1 MYMSYVRGLFSHFV
15 IRVTVRNFSMNV
27 TWDVVEVIAE
37 QHQVPLNIS
46 RNVVRL
52 LDDENTIPFIAR
64 YRKEQTNAMEP
75 DKLRSILETLTEMR
89 SVEKKIQSVHNSIDK
104 LGKMSKF
111 LEKSLLSAKTMHEVE
126 ILYAPFKPGSQRSLA
141 EQAREAGL
149 EITAENILYN
159 GWRVNFATL
168 IQPPPSKYS
177 SIEEVKTGVKY
188 IIADII
194 AKNTEARETINKLFL
209 SHYVVLESK
218 KKKTVEKKTKAGDK
232 KAKTKPGKKHVEEH
246 KFSNYF
252 DFKCG
257 IKSIKPHQVLAI
269 NRGEENNILSVKI
282 VIPDSIK
289 YEYLNFC
296 RRTWIR
302 PATPPENKNI
312 LEDCFQ
318 DAFKRLV
325 SPQMCRFTRSE
336 LTKTAEKASIE
347 VFCSNLKS
355 RLLMAP
361 LRGRIVLAIDPGF
374 LHGCKVAV
382 ISETGQVLY
391 TDTLYLHSHKN
402 NVVKESEKLVD
413 IISTN
418 RCEVIAIGNG
428 TACRETESVLSKCIS
443 QKLFG
448 SQKIQYCIVDESG
461 ASIYSISTVAQKE
474 LPDMDQ
480 NIRGAVSI
488 ARRLQDPIAELV
500 KIEPKHIGVGMYQHD
515 VADNKLKDA
524 LDGIVQECVSFVGVD
539 LNTASEHLLR
549 KVSGLSSSQAKHI
562 IEWREKQGNFCNREQ
577 LRLVKGIGEKTYNQ
591 CAGFI
596 RINPTGNKLNLSE
609 EVCEIEAGPSKGK
622 KRKLKTESKQSSKKV
637 KLEVKDGPN
646 PLDRTW
652 IHPESYG
659 IACKFINQVG
669 ASMDQI
675 GFPPFID
682 KVKQLVNSTSVEK
695 LAKQYEIGEPTM
707 SLIVTGLT
715 QAINYDIR
723 EESEKPLFRTS
734 VMGWSD
740 LKVGEQLS
748 GRVSNVTH
756 FGAFVDI
763 GVGTNGLLHV
773 SEINKSLLRAK
784 NRTNLAIGDKIEV
797 KVVNFDVTKKR
808 IGLSLVSFL

>member
-1 MYMSYVRGLFSHFV
+1 MTWKTTTDKS
-15 IRVTVRNFSMNV
+15 FSMNV
-27 TWDVVEVIAE
+27 TWDVTAVIAE

-52 LDDENTIPFIAR
+52 LDDDNTIPFIAR

-75 DKLRSILETLTEMR
+75 DKLRSILETLSEMR
-89 SVEKKIQSVHNSIDK
+89 SVEKKIQSVHNSINK

-111 LEKSLLSAKTMHEVE
+111 LEKSLLSAQTMHEVE

-149 EITAENILYN
+149 EPAAENILYN
-159 GWRVNFATL
+159 GWMVNFATL
-168 IQPPPSKYS
+168 VQPPPSKYS
-177 SIEEVKTGVKY
+177 SIQEVKTGVKY

-194 AKNTEARETINKLFL
+194 AKNTEARETINRLFQT
-209 SHYVVLESK
+209 HYVVLESK
-218 KKKTVEKKTKAGDK
+218 KKKTAEKKTNTGDK
-232 KAKTKPGKKHVEEH
+232 KAKAKPGKKNVELH
-246 KFSNYF
+246 KFFNYF

-257 IKSIKPHQVLAI
+257 IRSIKPHQVLAI
-269 NRGEENNILSVKI
+269 NRGEENGILSVKI
-282 VIPDSIK
+282 VVPDRIK

-296 RRTWIR
+296 CRTWIR

-355 RLLMAP
+355 RLLMSP
-361 LRGRIVLAIDPGF
+361 LRGKIVLAIDPGF

-391 TDTLYLHSHKN
+391 TDTLYLHNHKS

-413 IISTN
+413 IINSN
-418 RCEVIAIGNG
+418 RCEVVAIGNG
-428 TACRETESVLSKCIS
+428 TACRETESILSKYIS
-443 QKLFG
+443 QKSFG
-448 SQKIQYCIVDESG
+448 SQKVQYCIVDESG
-461 ASIYSISTVAQKE
+461 ASIYSVSPVAQKE

-515 VADNKLKDA
+515 VADSKLKDA

-549 KVSGLSSSQAKHI
+549 MVSGLNSSQAKHI

-591 CAGFI
+591 CAGFV
-596 RINPTGNKLNLSE
+596 RINPTSNRSNLSE
-609 EVCEIEAGPSKGK
+609 EVFEVEEAGPSMRG

-637 KLEVKDGPN
+637 KLEVNDGSN

-659 IACKFINQVG
+659 TACKFIKQVG
-669 ASMDQI
+669 ASIDQV

-682 KVKQLVNSTSVEK
+682 KVKQFMNSTSVEK

-763 GVGTNGLLHV
+763 GVGTDGLLHV
-773 SEINKSLLRAK
+773 SGINKSLLHAK

-797 KVVNFDVTKKR
+797 KVTNFDVTKKR